1 MSESR
6 TIERQ
11 SLSVAE
17 WAAANG
23 LSTATVYRLINE
35 GALAAVRYGKSIR
48 IPVESR

>member
-11 SLSVAE
+11 TLSVAE

-23 LSTATVYRLINE
+23 LSSATVYRLIRA
-35 GALAAVRYGKSIR
+35 GDLAAIRYGKSMR
-48 IPVESR
+48 IPVDGR